1 MSAPR
6 CPICKGK
13 MARNGKSAAGSQRW
27 KCKECKA
34 TSTNKID
41 NSAKRLNEFLDWLL
55 SKQRMADMP
64 GGGRTFRR
72 RTKDFWSIWPLAP
85 LVDEIHRVV
94 YVDGIHLGRKAV
106 VLIACSDE
114 RVLGWYLAREENSRA
129 WEALMRRIAPPLMVV
144 TDGGSGFESARKR
157 VWPQTK
163 VQRCIYHAFCQ
174 VKRYTT
180 SRPKLQAGV
189 ELYGIAK
196 ALFNIKSNNDA
207 SYWLADYLKWCEKWE
222 EFLAET
228 TIIDGRKELTHER
241 LVKAKKSLDKL
252 ISSHRLFTHLDESL
266 TLDGPMP
273 ATNNRIEGGVNSP
286 IRQMLREH
294 RGMSLMRRIKAV
306 FWWCYMNCDYRLS
319 PAQTLK
325 VMPTDDEITEIYNQ
339 LTRTEELA
347 GSIPQ
352 WGDAIMWSELHMIDY
367 SHQSFRHDWD

>member
-1 MSAPR
+1 MSAPQ

-13 MARNGKSAAGSQRW
+13 MVKNGKSAAGSQRW

-41 NSAKRLNEFLDWLL
+41 NSAKRLNEFLGWLL

-94 YVDGIHLGRKAV
+94 YVDGIHLGHKAV

-241 LVKAKKSLDKL
+241 LVEA
-252 ISSHRLFTHLDESL
+252 
-266 TLDGPMP
+266 
-273 ATNNRIEGGVNSP
+273 
-286 IRQMLREH
+286 
-294 RGMSLMRRIKAV
+294 
-306 FWWCYMNCDYRLS
+306 
-319 PAQTLK
+319 
-325 VMPTDDEITEIYNQ
+325 
-339 LTRTEELA
+339 
-347 GSIPQ
+347 
-352 WGDAIMWSELHMIDY
+352 
-367 SHQSFRHDWD
+367 